1 MRVLFLAFWFA
12 VVLPLYSAQA
22 LTLADLLV
30 PGMSVSTGDLVFG
43 NFSLIGPAN
52 PSLGDVILLSNGI
65 RFDSPL
71 VIPPTSLSNDF
82 AYSVTSTAPLGMTT
96 ISMSGPDSITDSVLL
111 YSSSAILGAIELAGD
126 SSETISFPSSSA
138 LVTLH
143 HLSGTGPLIGSL
155 TITETFSSV
164 PEPSTVLMLITGSLF
179 LTGLGVRRKLRGEY
193 NSV

>member
-12 VVLPLYSAQA
+12 VVLPVYSAQA
-22 LTLADLLV
+22 LTVADLLV
-30 PGMSVSTGDLVFG
+30 PGTTASTGDLVFG
-43 NFSLIGPAN
+43 NFSLIGPAG
-52 PSLGDVILLSNGI
+52 PSFIDVTLLPNGI

-82 AYSVTSTAPLGMTT
+82 AYSVTSTVPLGMTT

-111 YSSSAILGAIELAGD
+111 YSSSAILGAIELAGN
-126 SSETISFPSSSA
+126 SSETISFPSSSPI
-138 LVTLH
+138 VTLH
-143 HLSGTGPLIGSL
+143 HLSGTGPLTGSL

-164 PEPSTVLMLITGSLF
+164 PEPSTVLMLITGSFF
-179 LTGLGVRRKLRGEY
+179 LTGLGVGRKLRGEY